1 MEKIICRR
9 TPSGP
14 VVEGVDYRWRYHST
28 EFNWGYGGS
37 GPADLALN
45 ILLEATGDREVAMA
59 YHHAF
64 KWDVIANLPF
74 EGGEIRW
81 EDVHEWLRKMRQKEE

>member
-37 GPADLALN
+37 GRESEN
-45 ILLEATGDREVAMA
+45 HTEKRATV
-59 YHHAF
+59 
-64 KWDVIANLPF
+64 
-74 EGGEIRW
+74 
-81 EDVHEWLRKMRQKEE
+81 